1 MATLY
6 RIKDWDK
13 HFENAQSRK
22 VTRLA
27 YVLVPNKHDG
37 DGYTELVC
45 DHPNGPAHYGA
56 WVATIQVGAKCEP
69 RGSLM
74 KDTGIPH
81 DATSLS
87 RKTRLP
93 SELFTEAFPRLLQIG
108 WLEALT
114 VELPDGYQSSG
125 SEVGKNRTELNR
137 TELNTKSVC
146 APEDQ
151 EENPSSFQE
160 KTPPLAHTLIEWD
173 RVTFPPSFNRTD
185 VREALEGWLAQRRQ
199 HGKFDLDTAL
209 AVTSALQLFPTP
221 AALCQSWTIAQ
232 ANGWDM
238 FKDYTDGEEAT
249 ETDAANLL
257 TNWEA
262 RG

>member
-1 MATLY
+1 MTVL
-6 RIKDWDK
+6 
-13 HFENAQSRK
+13 
-22 VTRLA
+22 TRL
-27 YVLVPNKHDG
+27 
-37 DGYTELVC
+37 
-45 DHPNGPAHYGA
+45 
-56 WVATIQVGAKCEP
+56 
-69 RGSLM
+69 R
-74 KDTGIPH
+74 
-81 DATSLS
+81 
-87 RKTRLP
+87 
-93 SELFTEAFPRLLQIG
+93 
-108 WLEALT
+108 
-114 VELPDGYQSSG
+114 
-125 SEVGKNRTELNR
+125 EVGTSIRL
-137 TELNTKSVC
+137 S
-146 APEDQ
+146 
-151 EENPSSFQE
+151 
-160 KTPPLAHTLIEWD
+160 LATYTMTFD
-173 RVTFPPSFNRTD
+173 RAD